1 MLVRYSRA
9 AKNSF
14 RFYSNNVKKIRNVGI
29 IAHID
34 AGKTTLTERMLFYSG
49 FLKDMGEVHTGDTV
63 MDSMALEKERGIT
76 ISSAAIT
83 FPWKGFQVNL
93 IDTPGHVDFTMEVER
108 SLRVLDGAI
117 VLLDGSAGVEAQTMT
132 VWRQAQRHNIPC
144 IAFIN
149 KMDKANANLEMTKDS
164 MWQKLGLEPL
174 VVQIPIQDNVFK
186 RLIDLINMEEIH
198 YELGTKGAVMT
209 RTPISE
215 TVYSHALQLRQ
226 ELIEKISDYDDVI
239 AELYLNDADI
249 IKSDLESALQRIV
262 KSSKALVTYAGSA
275 YKNVGVQPVC
285 DAITTFLP
293 NPLEHNINLKPLD
306 INKELC
312 ALAFKI
318 AHHPTKGVLTYVR
331 LYSGRIKEG
340 DHVFNKRR
348 KCTEKVSRVSNVYAD
363 EFKQVKEVG
372 VGDIAV
378 LGGLKE
384 TITGDTLVSSMK
396 SELTLP
402 GIEVPDP
409 VFFCSIE
416 PPSMSKQKSLELALK
431 NLVREDPSLRL
442 HADEN
447 TDQTILSGMG
457 ELHLEIILKRI
468 HQVRRLKVKPIEV
481 LLTQSVAGIQNR
493 CRIGAIDGG
502 LQRSTYQKRE
512 DCSEFRKRHCRKQV
526 FSDH

>member
-1 MLVRYSRA
+1 MFVRYKRA
-9 AKNSF
+9 VKLGF
-14 RFYSNNVKKIRNVGI
+14 RFCSSSVKKIRNVGI

-63 MDSMALEKERGIT
+63 MDSMSLEKERGIT

-83 FPWKGFQVNL
+83 FPWKGYQVNL

-132 VWRQAQRHNIPC
+132 VWRQAQRHEIPC

-149 KMDKANANLEMTKDS
+149 KMDKANADLEMTKDS
-164 MWQKLGLEPL
+164 IRKKLGLEPL
-174 VVQIPIQDNVFK
+174 MVSVPVQDDFN
-186 RLIDLINMEEIH
+186 RLVDIISMEEIKF
-198 YELGTKGAVMT
+198 EEGSKGAKIN
-209 RTPISE
+209 RTVVSESNPIHPY
-215 TVYSHALQLRQ
+215 VRNLRK
-226 ELIEKISDYDDVI
+226 ELIEKMSDLDDTI
-239 AELYLNDADI
+239 AELYLNDAEI
-249 IKSDLESALQRIV
+249 LKSDLESALRRIV
-262 KSSKALVTYAGSA
+262 LSSKALVTYAGSA

-293 NPLEHNINLKPLD
+293 NPLDIKHGFLQSLNIKKD
-306 INKELC
+306 LC

-318 AHHPTKGVLTYVR
+318 THHPTKGVLTYVR
-331 LYSGRIKEG
+331 VYSGRIKEG
-340 DHVFNKRR
+340 DNVFNLTR
-348 KCTEKVSRVSNVYAD
+348 KCTEKASRVSTVYSD
-363 EFKQVKEVG
+363 DFKQVKEVG
-372 VGDIAV
+372 FGDIAV

-384 TITGDTLVSSMK
+384 TITGDTLVPSMK
-396 SELTLP
+396 FAQNSKLRLP
-402 GIEVPDP
+402 GIDIPDP

-416 PPSMSKQKSLELALK
+416 PPSMSKQKPLELALK

-442 HADEN
+442 NVGDEN

-468 HQVRRLKVKPIEV
+468 HRVRKNYFICAVI
-481 LLTQSVAGIQNR
+481 
-493 CRIGAIDGG
+493 
-502 LQRSTYQKRE
+502 
-512 DCSEFRKRHCRKQV
+512 CSFCAKN
-526 FSDH
+526 

>member
-1 MLVRYSRA
+1 MFVRYSRA
-9 AKNSF
+9 VKNVF
-14 RFYSNNVKKIRNVGI
+14 RFYSSNVKKIRNVGI

-49 FLKDMGEVHTGDTV
+49 FVKDMGEVHTGDTV
-63 MDSMALEKERGIT
+63 MDSMSLEKERGIT

-83 FPWKGFQVNL
+83 FPWKGYQINL

-132 VWRQAQRHNIPC
+132 VWRQAQRHKIPC

-149 KMDKANANLEMTKDS
+149 KMDKANADLEMTKDS
-164 MWQKLGLEPL
+164 IRRKLGLEPL
-174 VVQIPIQDNVFK
+174 LVQVPVQDDFK
-186 RLIDLINMEEIH
+186 TLIDLLGMEEIRF
-198 YELGTKGAVMT
+198 EVGSKGAKMN
-209 RTPISE
+209 RTTVSQSSPIYPD
-215 TVYSHALQLRQ
+215 VLALRK
-226 ELIEKISDYDDVI
+226 ELIEKVSDFDDTI
-239 AELYLNDADI
+239 AELYLNDADVS
-249 IKSDLESALQRIV
+249 KSDLESALKRIV
-262 KSSKALVTYAGSA
+262 MSSKALVTYAGSA

-293 NPLEHNINLKPLD
+293 NPLDIKHGFLQSLD
-306 INKELC
+306 MSRDLC

-331 LYSGRIKEG
+331 VYSGRLKEG
-340 DHVFNKRR
+340 DNVYNVTR
-348 KCTEKVSRVSNVYAD
+348 KCTEKASRLSTVYSD
-363 EFKQVKEVG
+363 DFKQIKEIG
-372 VGDIAV
+372 HGDIAV

-396 SELTLP
+396 FAQNTKLRLP

-416 PPSMSKQKSLELALK
+416 PPSLSKQKPLELALK

-442 HADEN
+442 HVGDEN
-447 TDQTILSGMG
+447 NGQTILSGMG

-468 HQVRRLKVKPIEV
+468 HRVRNTFFFV
-481 LLTQSVAGIQNR
+481 LQAR
-493 CRIGAIDGG
+493 
-502 LQRSTYQKRE
+502 
-512 DCSEFRKRHCRKQV
+512 
-526 FSDH
+526 